1 MTLTA
6 VTCAI
11 ANLRYTNPAGVS
23 EYSDH
28 WAPSSLRRQ
37 ISLEQP
43 YAPPKSSEI
52 EPDSLDTASA
62 PCVGGQFTRWIGQ
75 GAAAN
80 RDARPPIE
88 KRPTLPTRSRFVCW
102 APSASAF
109 LSTQAGP
116 TQTSIILVP
125 SLAAADIT
133 LMFAQEGERQMGAL
147 VEAGACLGAGKRLY
161 LVTPHAWSFQ
171 HHPRVRNFKT

>member
-1 MTLTA
+1 MTDDIDS
-6 VTCAI
+6 C
-11 ANLRYTNPAGVS
+11 NLRDSQRYTNPAGVS

-28 WAPSSLRRQ
+28 WAPSSLRRPEL
-37 ISLEQP
+37 LEQP

-52 EPDSLDTASA
+52 EQDNLDTASA

-75 GAAAN
+75 GVAAN

-88 KRPTLPTRSRFVCW
+88 KRPTLSTRSRFVCW

-116 TQTSIILVP
+116 TQTSIILVA
-125 SLAAADIT
+125 SLHPT
-133 LMFAQEGERQMGAL
+133 N
-147 VEAGACLGAGKRLY
+147 GAGIGGGAWTKPQRPTSRSCSLKRGSARWARWSRLARVLG
-161 LVTPHAWSFQ
+161 LVNAYI
-171 HHPRVRNFKT
+171 